1 MNFGSLFAA
10 ALLAAASHPAVPL
23 SRPHQTA
30 AHNAVSVTNANP
42 ASPGVLA
49 TPAVG
54 DVAPDFTYQSHE
66 YLWQNL
72 HNMLEQGHVLLV
84 FGAAEADLRHLEAER
99 ENLLRQGVLPVAV
112 IEQRENEVW
121 KLLRRA
127 DLGYSLLAD
136 PHGAIAE
143 QYGVYL
149 AETRGARTAWFLVD
163 REGRVRET
171 GSGALPREWA
181 DHTAMALGQ
190 GGIQSASTR

>member
-1 MNFGSLFAA
+1 MNFGPLVMAA
-10 ALLAAASHPAVPL
+10 MLAAASHPAVTT

-49 TPAVG
+49 TPTVG

-84 FGAAEADLRHLEAER
+84 FGATEADLRRLEADR
-99 ENLLRQGVLPVAV
+99 DRLLRQGVLPVAV
-112 IEQRENEVW
+112 IEQREGDVW
-121 KLLRRA
+121 KLLRKA
-127 DLGYSLLAD
+127 DVSFSLLSD

-143 QYGVYL
+143 QYGVYQP
-149 AETRGARTAWFLVD
+149 EVRGAHAAWFLVD
-163 REGRVRET
+163 QSGRVRET
-171 GSGALPREWA
+171 GTGALLHEWSER
-181 DHTAMALGQ
+181 TAVALGH
-190 GGIQSASTR
+190 SDVRTASTN

>member
-84 FGAAEADLRHLEAER
+84 FGATEADLRSLEADR
-99 ENLLRQGVLPVAV
+99 DRLIRQGVLPVAV
-112 IEQRENEVW
+112 IEQREGDVW
-121 KLLRRA
+121 KLLRKSNVS
-127 DLGYSLLAD
+127 YSLLSD

-143 QYGVYL
+143 QYGVYQP
-149 AETRGARTAWFLVD
+149 EVRGAHSAWFLVD
-163 REGRVRET
+163 QSGRVREVGT
-171 GSGALPREWA
+171 GGLLREWSER
-181 DHTAMALGQ
+181 TAVALGHTEVRTA
-190 GGIQSASTR
+190 GTH